1 MKMVEVKT
9 AELIGPALD
18 WAVAYHLNGDPVFF
32 EAFGPRVHG
41 RRITT
46 EVANGN
52 ISPSTKWAQCGPL
65 IDKFARM
72 IERSGQPV
80 QPDDSFVCLT
90 WCDAT
95 DREGEGWGQTTL
107 IAACR
112 AIVAAH
118 SGDVV
123 SVPAELMGPPK

>member
-1 MKMVEVKT
+1 MIEVKT
-9 AELIGPALD
+9 SELEGAALD
-18 WAVAYHLNGDPVFF
+18 WAVAYPLNGERVFF
-32 EAFGPRVHG
+32 KAFGARVLG

-46 EVANGN
+46 EVGNGN

-65 IDKFARM
+65 IAEYSISLHCPQSTDDVWAAWR
-72 IERSGQPV
+72 ITPSGE
-80 QPDDSFVCLT
+80 FC
-90 WCDAT
+90 CG
-95 DREGEGWGQTTL
+95 GETPI

-123 SVPAELMGPPK
+123 SVPAELINQ

>member
-9 AELIGPALD
+9 SELIGPALD

-32 EAFGPRVHG
+32 KAFGARVLG

-52 ISPSTKWAQCGPL
+52 ISPSTKWSQCGPL
-65 IDKFARM
+65 IDKYNMAMTCPFGMDA
-72 IERSGQPV
+72 
-80 QPDDSFVCLT
+80 DDEPHWSC
-90 WCDAT
+90 AGG
-95 DREGEGWGQTTL
+95 GESYGPTKL

-112 AIVAAH
+112 AIVAAN
-118 SGDVV
+118 SGDAV
-123 SVPAELMGPPK
+123 SVPAELVNGGGV